1 MIAARLF
8 TPRSLHS
15 FGSNNKFMISKP
27 IISVSGLRAVVGDSL
42 TQELIEQYISAYA
55 FQLNQNAAEGPVVL
69 SRDGREFGETI
80 CQWVQQTLTRYGR
93 DVLYADILATPTVG
107 VQILEHQAAGAV
119 QVTASHN
126 PPQYNGLKLYGAD
139 GRILNAKKGS
149 LLLQHFHQQD
159 TPAESKPGSVK
170 KLTDTNSIH
179 LAKLLALTDISRIQ
193 RSQFRVLLDSN
204 HGAGSVLGLPLLK
217 ALGCD
222 VVALGQE
229 PDGKFA
235 HPAEPTAQNL
245 MDVCKQV
252 VAHQCDIGL
261 CQDPDAD
268 RLALIDARGN
278 YLGEEYTLALCM
290 KQLLSEEPCDVVI
303 NCATSRM
310 AYDLADEAGQRCYES
325 AVGEANV
332 VDMML
337 ARKAGFGGEGNGGPI
352 DPRVG
357 LIRDSF
363 VGMVRVLAL
372 MARENQP
379 IENIAKG
386 IPAYAIYKDKAP
398 LDGTDA
404 SSVFAKLTKQ
414 FPDASADQTDGLKLR
429 WANGDWL
436 LVRASNTE
444 PIIRAIAETKSLS
457 DSKELCR
464 KALRT

>member
-1 MIAARLF
+1 
-8 TPRSLHS
+8 
-15 FGSNNKFMISKP
+15 MISKP

-55 FQLNQNAAEGPVVL
+55 YQLDQDAAEGPVVL

-80 CQWVQQTLTRYGR
+80 CQWVQQTLTRFGR

-107 VQILEHQAAGAV
+107 VQILEQQAAGAV

-139 GRILNAKKGS
+139 GRILNAEKGEQ
-149 LLLQHFHQQD
+149 LLQYYHQQD
-159 TPAESKPGSVK
+159 SPKDSEPGSVK
-170 KLTDTNSIH
+170 TLTDTCSTH
-179 LAKLLALTDISRIQ
+179 LTKLLALTDISRIQ
-193 RSQFRVLLDSN
+193 QRQFRILLDCN
-204 HGAGSVLGLPLLK
+204 HGAGSVLGIPLLE

-229 PDGKFA
+229 PDGQFA
-235 HPAEPTAQNL
+235 HPAEPTADNL
-245 MDVCKQV
+245 QSVCKQV
-252 VAHQCDIGL
+252 IAHQCDIGL

-268 RLALIDARGN
+268 RLALIDSQGN

-290 KQLLSEEPCDVVI
+290 KQLLAEEPCDVVI

-310 AYDLADEAGQRCYES
+310 GHDLADEAGQRCYES

-337 ARKAGFGGEGNGGPI
+337 AQKAGFGGEGNGGPI

-372 MARENQP
+372 MAQENRP
-379 IENIAKG
+379 IEDIAND
-386 IPAYAIYKDKAP
+386 IPSYAIYKDKAP
-398 LDGTDA
+398 LDGMDA
-404 SSVFAKLTKQ
+404 PTIFAELTKR

-429 WANGDWL
+429 WPNGDWL

-444 PIIRAIAETKSLS
+444 PIIRAIAETKSLA
-457 DSKELCR
+457 DSKELCQR
-464 KALRT
+464 ALGN

>member
-1 MIAARLF
+1 
-8 TPRSLHS
+8 
-15 FGSNNKFMISKP
+15 MISKP

-55 FQLNQNAAEGPVVL
+55 YQLDQDAAEGPVVL
-69 SRDGREFGETI
+69 GRDGREFGETI
-80 CQWVQQTLTRYGR
+80 CQWVQQTLTRFGR
-93 DVLYADILATPTVG
+93 DVLYANILATPTVG
-107 VQILEHQAAGAV
+107 VQILEQQAAGAV

-139 GRILNAKKGS
+139 GRILNAKKGE
-149 LLLQHFHQQD
+149 LLLQHYHQQD
-159 TPAESKPGSVK
+159 APKESEPGSVK
-170 KLTDTNSIH
+170 TLTDTCSTH
-179 LAKLLALTDISRIQ
+179 LTKLLALTDISRIKK
-193 RSQFRVLLDSN
+193 RQFRVLLDCN
-204 HGAGSVLGLPLLK
+204 HGAGSILGIPLLE

-222 VVALGQE
+222 VVALGQD
-229 PDGKFA
+229 PDGRFA
-235 HPAEPTAQNL
+235 HPAEPTADNL
-245 MDVCKQV
+245 QSVCKQV
-252 VAHQCDIGL
+252 TAHQCDIGL

-268 RLALIDARGN
+268 RLALIDSRGN

-290 KQLLSEEPCDVVI
+290 KQLLAEEPCDVVI

-310 AYDLADEAGQRCYES
+310 GHDLADEVGQRCYES

-337 ARKAGFGGEGNGGPI
+337 AQKAGFGGEGNGGPI

-372 MARENQP
+372 MAQENRP
-379 IENIAKG
+379 IEDIAND
-386 IPAYAIYKDKAP
+386 IPSYAIYKDKAP

-404 SSVFAKLTKQ
+404 PSVFAALTKR
-414 FPDASADQTDGLKLR
+414 FPDASADHTDGLKLR
-429 WANGDWL
+429 WPNGDWL

-457 DSKELCR
+457 DSKELCQR
-464 KALRT
+464 AFGN